1 MNPDGFGPSSLAVV
15 LGKNEFHIWIIIL
28 SDVPYSYVLLRTFC
42 TLIDIDYVGHM
53 LNIPQFLDPM
63 ICQVIIKYHNH
74 ATHIFASISHLSYF
88 PCFQYTFT
96 SLLHYDDI

>member
-63 ICQVIIKYHNH
+63 ICQVIIKYHNN
-74 ATHIFASISHLSYF
+74 ATHTHIRKHKSPKLFSMFSIYF
-88 PCFQYTFT
+88 Y
-96 SLLHYDDI
+96 

>member
-1 MNPDGFGPSSLAVV
+1 MNPGGFGPSSLAVV

-74 ATHIFASISHLSYF
+74 ATHTHIRKHKSPKLFSMFSIYF
-88 PCFQYTFT
+88 Y
-96 SLLHYDDI
+96 